1 MKQTSSFAKSTDDD
15 AKQMITNEKATVMHW
30 LNARWCVKKYQEKLC
45 PVEIV
50 TLARDKVPL
59 NNRELFMHR
68 SRIFFQGKRKG
79 LRDI

>member
-1 MKQTSSFAKSTDDD
+1 MKKQQSCTDLTLDG
-15 AKQMITNEKATVMHW
+15 VH
-30 LNARWCVKKYQEKLC
+30 VKKYREKLC
-45 PVEIV
+45 PVEIL